1 MNLGPRRKKQVNGQ
15 LNLPMSPHTYTDESG
30 QHFHRAVHATNSQRE
45 RALAALNDNSAMP
58 SFSSNPQSPMST
70 PPMAT
75 PSEPSATP
83 VDLHHHFWFDLN
95 KGKSIGVS
103 NMKYGRRMSSPENR
117 ATGIAAQ
124 YHIQHVIRN
133 PEIYGFS
140 NLSEMEPHMNHNSTF
155 DDIESGDTDIDFDL
169 EHHVM
174 KRGFARG
181 YHVYHRNEINADVAT
196 HDHMNRFLTHILP
209 HLNQHTK
216 VNVDVGYRGS
226 MSNPDGSRPPPVD
239 YLRFKG
245 RAAVQAHL
253 KGIAPIAPVISPM
266 KASRDALDAEATR
279 GSGGVLPYGPV
290 LDLVKRY
297 APPNIGPYHIRK
309 RVEKIRGEVSDSVN
323 YKTSFKEFFR
333 EMMEATKPMV
343 KPNTPMSASAQMR
356 TGNTRANQT
365 KLARAGGENT
375 MIGTIARRAKISS
388 AKLNRFENQVEKGK
402 RINPADAQRIVASL
416 LNRK

>member
-1 MNLGPRRKKQVNGQ
+1 
-15 LNLPMSPHTYTDESG
+15 MSPHTYTDESG
-30 QHFHRAVHATNSQRE
+30 EHFHRPVHATDSQRK

-95 KGKSIGVS
+95 QGKSIGVS
-103 NMKYGRRMSSPENR
+103 NMKYGKRMSSPENR

-133 PEIYGFS
+133 PEIYGFK

-155 DDIESGDTDIDFDL
+155 EDIESGDRDIDFEL

-181 YHVYHRNEINADVAT
+181 YHVYHTNKIIADVAT

-209 HLNQHTK
+209 HLNPHTK

-226 MSNPDGSRPPPVD
+226 KRNPDGSSPPPVE
-239 YLRFKG
+239 YMVFKG
-245 RAAVQAHL
+245 KAAVEAHL
-253 KGIAPIAPVISPM
+253 KGIAPIAPVISA
-266 KASRDALDAEATR
+266 KNTSRDAFDTEAAR

-290 LDLVKRY
+290 LHSVRRW
-297 APPNIGPYHIRK
+297 APPGLSPFEIRQ

-333 EMMEATKPMV
+333 EMMEAAKPNKPMA
-343 KPNTPMSASAQMR
+343 KPNKSMSASAQMR
-356 TGNTRANQT
+356 VANTRANQT
-365 KLARAGGENT
+365 KLARAGGANT
-375 MIGTIARRAKISS
+375 MIGTVARSAGISS
-388 AKLNRFENQVEKGK
+388 ARLNRLEDQANKGK
-402 RINPADAQRIVASL
+402 KINPADAQRIVASL
-416 LNRK
+416 LKRK